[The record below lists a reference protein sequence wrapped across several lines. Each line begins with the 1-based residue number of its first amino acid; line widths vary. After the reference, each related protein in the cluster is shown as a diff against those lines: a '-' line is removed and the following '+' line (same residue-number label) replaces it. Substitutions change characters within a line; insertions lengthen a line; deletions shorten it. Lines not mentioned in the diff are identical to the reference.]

1 MALKVDDISINTII
15 GKGSSITG
23 NLKINGFVR
32 LDGDIDGN
40 LETDGNI
47 IIGDSARIKGDV
59 KAKAVIVGGIVVG
72 NILAQESAKL
82 LSNSAVLGDVISRKV
97 QVEDKAT
104 FHGHCISIKD
114 EEQFQKISD
123 SYLQSISTITEAAS
137 SCSSIAAR
145 PPMTA
150 TPIS

>member
-23 NLKINGFVR
+23 NLRINGFVR
-32 LDGDIDGN
+32 LDGDINGN

-47 IIGDSARIKGDV
+47 IIGDGARIKGDV

-72 NILAQESAKL
+72 NILAQESIKL

-97 QVEDKAT
+97 QIEDKAT

-114 EEQFQKISD
+114 EEQFQKTSD
-123 SYLQSISTITEAAS
+123 AYLQSRAIT
-137 SCSSIAAR
+137 
-145 PPMTA
+145 M
-150 TPIS
+150 

>member
-23 NLKINGFVR
+23 NLRINGFVR
-32 LDGDIDGN
+32 LDGDINGN

-47 IIGDSARIKGDV
+47 IIGDTARIKGDV

-72 NILAQESAKL
+72 NIISQESVKL

-97 QVEDKAT
+97 QIEDKAT

-114 EEQFQKISD
+114 EEHFQKTSEV
-123 SYLQSISTITEAAS
+123 YFQSKAIKEKVVLS
-137 SCSSIAAR
+137 
-145 PPMTA
+145 
-150 TPIS
+150 

>member
-23 NLKINGFVR
+23 NLRINGFVR

-47 IIGDSARIKGDV
+47 IIGDNARIKGDV
-59 KAKAVIVGGIVVG
+59 KAKSVVVGGIVVG
-72 NILAQESAKL
+72 NFLAQESVKL

-114 EEQFQKISD
+114 EEYFQKTSD
-123 SYLQSISTITEAAS
+123 AYLQSKAIKEKVVLS
-137 SCSSIAAR
+137 
-145 PPMTA
+145 
-150 TPIS
+150 

>member
-23 NLKINGFVR
+23 NLRINGFVR

-47 IIGDSARIKGDV
+47 IIGDTARIKGDV

-72 NILAQESAKL
+72 NILAQESVKL

-104 FHGHCISIKD
+104 FHGHLISIKD
-114 EEQFQKISD
+114 
-123 SYLQSISTITEAAS
+123 
-137 SCSSIAAR
+137 
-145 PPMTA
+145 
-150 TPIS
+150 

>member
-23 NLKINGFVR
+23 NLRINGFVR
-32 LDGDIDGN
+32 LDGDINGN

-47 IIGDSARIKGDV
+47 IIGDGARIKGDV

-72 NILAQESAKL
+72 NILAQESIKL

-97 QVEDKAT
+97 QIEDKAT

-114 EEQFQKISD
+114 EEQFQKTSD
-123 SYLQSISTITEAAS
+123 DYLQSRAIKEKVVLS
-137 SCSSIAAR
+137 
-145 PPMTA
+145 
-150 TPIS
+150 